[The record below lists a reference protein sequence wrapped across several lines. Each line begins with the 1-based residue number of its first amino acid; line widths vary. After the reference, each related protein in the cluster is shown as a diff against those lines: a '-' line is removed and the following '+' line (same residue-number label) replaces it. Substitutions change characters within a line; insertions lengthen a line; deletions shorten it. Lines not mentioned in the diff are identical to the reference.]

1 MTGKVWLVGA
11 GPGDAGLL
19 TRKGYEV
26 LEQAEVVVYD
36 SLVSDAILSLMPE
49 AAKKIDAGKRAG
61 NHKLRQEETNK
72 VLLEEALKGQRVVR
86 LKGGDPFLFGR
97 GGEELELLQE
107 NNVPYEVI
115 PGITSAISVPAYNGI
130 PVTHRD
136 FVSSVHI
143 ITGHKKEGEEY
154 NIDFEAL
161 VRTKGTLVFLM
172 GVRALKDICGSLIKA
187 GMSPDMPAAILQQG
201 TTAGQRRVV
210 ATVSTL
216 DEEATKAKIGS
227 PGIIVVG
234 EVCTLA
240 DTYCW
245 FERLPLFGA
254 KVLLTRPRELASTMA
269 TKLRTMGAEVIELPA
284 IKTEPIKDN
293 TKLIEALDNISKYEW
308 VAFTSPSG
316 VRIFFEEMDKANKDV
331 RSLGNIKVAA
341 LGEGTKKELKAHGI
355 IADLMPTV
363 YDGESLGEELAK
375 VATPGASIL
384 LPRAAVGNHE
394 IIDKLAGFNVDDI
407 PTYDTVSC
415 TQDVLDIKAEVEE
428 GKIKCAVFT
437 SSSSVKAFA
446 NAYKDVDFG
455 KVNAVCIGKQTLATA
470 KELGMKCT
478 MSEKATTDSL
488 LDAVVKFNQE
498 N

>member
-49 AAKKIDAGKRAG
+49 NAKKIDAGKRAG
-61 NHKLRQEETNK
+61 NHKLRQEETNQ
-72 VLLEEALKGQRVVR
+72 VLLDEALKGQRVVR

-107 NNVPYEVI
+107 KGVPYEVI

-143 ITGHKKEGEEY
+143 ITGHKKAGQEY

-172 GVRALKDICGSLIKA
+172 GVTALQDICGSLLKA
-187 GMSPDMPAAILQQG
+187 GMRPDMPAAILQQG

-216 DEEATKAKIGS
+216 YDEATKAGIGS

-254 KVLLTRPRELASTMA
+254 KILLTRPRELASAMA
-269 TKLRTMGAEVIELPA
+269 NKLRTLGAEVIELPA
-284 IKTEPIKDN
+284 IKTEAIADNKELIK
-293 TKLIEALDNISKYEW
+293 ALDNIDKYSW

-316 VRIFFEEMDKANKDV
+316 VRIFFEEMDKANIDV
-331 RSLGNIKVAA
+331 RRLGNIKIAA
-341 LGEGTKKELKAHGI
+341 LGEGTKKELKAHGL
-355 IADLMPTV
+355 IADLMPEV
-363 YDGESLGEELAK
+363 YDGESLGAELAK
-375 VATPGASIL
+375 AAKPGSAIL
-384 LPRAAVGNHE
+384 LPRAAIGNKE
-394 IIDKLAGFNVDDI
+394 ILEQLKDFEVDDI
-407 PTYDTVSC
+407 PTYDTISC
-415 TQDVLDIKAEVEE
+415 TQEVLDIKTQIDE
-428 GKIKCAVFT
+428 GRIACAVFT

-446 NAYKDVDFG
+446 TAYPDVDFA

-470 KELGMKCT
+470 KGHGMKCT
-478 MSEKATTDSL
+478 MSKKATTDSL
-488 LDAVVKFNQE
+488 LEAVVDFKNA
-498 N
+498 